1 MKEKDFNQKTM
12 QMATAQDVFRMWRKL
27 WDDLEPGD
35 VSAKTLNAYMYG
47 AEVLDNTQYFFVGQ
61 ELVKQ

>member
-27 WDDLEPGD
+27 WDDLEPSD
-35 VSAKTLNAYMYG
+35 VSAKALNAYMYG
-47 AEVLDNTQYFFVGQ
+47 VELLDNTQYFFVGQ

>member
-27 WDDLEPGD
+27 WDDLEPSD

-47 AEVLDNTQYFFVGQ
+47 VELLDNTQYFSARQ